1 MNATT
6 QQPQIQTPPGYG
18 KLTPLNRQAHAGL
31 GLGSPSYAWA
41 RSLNSIYISAPE
53 ISRAA
58 LDYPI
63 GFVRDNVNNEFFPVA
78 VFGLRNGDNLFVDD
92 RNQWLPH
99 LYLPAYMRRFPFFV
113 IDVQGAEPGPSGQ
126 QLICVDDTHLVKS
139 STPLFDASGDPTDQW
154 TPHLQLIES
163 FQSAQQTTRAFMR
176 KLEAL
181 GLFVPCDAVAMP
193 SGRPA
198 LRLQGLFRLD
208 EAKLRALPDS
218 ELRQMLDRNE
228 LRAIFAH
235 LLSLENFT
243 KLMLMTVEADG
254 RRDKTH

>member
-1 MNATT
+1 
-6 QQPQIQTPPGYG
+6 
-18 KLTPLNRQAHAGL
+18 
-31 GLGSPSYAWA
+31 
-41 RSLNSIYISAPE
+41 
-53 ISRAA
+53 
-58 LDYPI
+58 
-63 GFVRDNVNNEFFPVA
+63 
-78 VFGLRNGDNLFVDD
+78 
-92 RNQWLPH
+92 
-99 LYLPAYMRRFPFFV
+99 MRRFPFFV
-113 IDVQGAEPGPSGQ
+113 IDVQGTDPGSNGQ
-126 QLICVDDTHLVKS
+126 QLICVDDTHLVKTDS
-139 STPLFDASGDPTDQW
+139 PLFDAQGEPTALW

-176 KLEAL
+176 KLESL

-193 SGRPA
+193 AGRTP

-208 EAKLRALPDS
+208 ETRLRALPDA

-254 RRDKTH
+254 RRAQTH